1 MILVVQSLRSL
12 PVFNLLQFQVPSSSS
27 RDRPKKLTDEILQS
41 MMTSIE
47 VQEALS
53 CGIDPTRIRVAIRKK
68 WEETGSGFTG
78 SQQLIEAAF
87 RAQHRQEERACVEN
101 NSSQSPFAD
110 MTPETLASFTTTTT
124 SGLDTISAAATA
136 PTTAAASAT
145 APTTTTVTSPID
157 VKCVDEDPSS
167 KSLGT

>member
-1 MILVVQSLRSL
+1 
-12 PVFNLLQFQVPSSSS
+12 
-27 RDRPKKLTDEILQS
+27 

-124 SGLDTISAAATA
+124 SGLETISAAATV
-136 PTTAAASAT
+136 AASAT

-157 VKCVDEDPSS
+157 VKCVDEDTSS